1 MTRNQNPDQMIEEFA
16 RLLEADPDAA
26 VTGDDELDEL
36 IHLAEG
42 LRDVPTAVPTTEFR
56 ERLRGQLLTEAA
68 SMLPATSTAPDVAT
82 IGWRERLAH
91 WRRSVSLAVA
101 SALSATT
108 IGGAGVAVAAQQSL
122 PGDALYGVKQGI
134 ESVRMAVASGDLET
148 GRLHLAFARERLEEV
163 TEGAGTL
170 PPDRLVDTL
179 QTMDDASAL
188 GANELMDRYDRTG
201 ETAVL
206 QEVAGFVDHQR
217 AGLYAV
223 LDELPVE
230 TVPFAER
237 SLELIRRIEVQ
248 ATELFLH
255 GCEGC
260 EDGLPGIPRPG
271 EAPAMDTSGD
281 SDTDVTGDDPQGTDT
296 DTGTTADTA
305 EEPSDGESGL
315 LDDPLGGLDPLDPAT
330 NEPTL
335 DPSLEPS
342 LPTVDPTSTDELDDT
357 VDDVTGP
364 LEDTVDELLYE

>member
-1 MTRNQNPDQMIEEFA
+1 MTRNQNPDQMVEELA
-16 RLLEADPDAA
+16 RLLEADADAA
-26 VTGDDELDEL
+26 VTSDDELGEL

-68 SMLPATSTAPDVAT
+68 TMLPAADTAPDVAT
-82 IGWRERLAH
+82 IGWRDRAAH

-101 SALSATT
+101 SALSAAT
-108 IGGAGVAVAAQQSL
+108 IGGAGVAVAAQQAL

-163 TEGAGTL
+163 SEGADTL
-170 PPDRLVDTL
+170 SPDRLVDTL
-179 QTMDDASAL
+179 QAMDDASAL

-206 QEVAGFVDHQR
+206 QEVGGFVDHQR

-230 TVPFAER
+230 AVPFAER
-237 SLELIRRIEVQ
+237 SLELIRRIELQ
-248 ATELFLH
+248 TTELFLH

-260 EDGLPGIPRPG
+260 EDGLPTIPRPG
-271 EAPAMDTSGD
+271 EAPAWDTSGD
-281 SDTDVTGDDPQGTDT
+281 TGPDVTGEEPQGTSNGDITT
-296 DTGTTADTA
+296 DTP
-305 EEPSDGESGL
+305 EEPHDEESGL
-315 LDDPLGGLDPLDPAT
+315 LDDRLGELDDPLEPAT
-330 NEPTL
+330 IEPTL

-342 LPTVDPTSTDELDDT
+342 LPTVDPTSSTDELDDT
-357 VDDVTGP
+357 VDD
-364 LEDTVDELLYE
+364 LLFE

>member
-1 MTRNQNPDQMIEEFA
+1 MTRNQNPDLMVEELA

-26 VTGDDELDEL
+26 VTGDGFDELL
-36 IHLAEG
+36 HLAEG

-68 SMLPATSTAPDVAT
+68 TMLPAADTAPDVAT
-82 IGWRERLAH
+82 IGWRERLSH

-163 TEGAGTL
+163 TEGADTL
-170 PPDRLVDTL
+170 SPDRLVDAL
-179 QTMDDASAL
+179 QAMDDASAL
-188 GANELMDRYDRTG
+188 GANELMDRHDRTG
-201 ETAVL
+201 ETAPL

-230 TVPFAER
+230 VVPFAER

-255 GCEGC
+255 GCEDCAG
-260 EDGLPGIPRPG
+260 GLPTIPRPG
-271 EAPAMDTSGD
+271 EAPAVDTSGD
-281 SDTDVTGDDPQGTDT
+281 TGTDVTGHEPQGTSTAGTTT
-296 DTGTTADTA
+296 DTT
-305 EEPSDGESGL
+305 EQPSDTESGL
-315 LDDPLGGLDPLDPAT
+315 LDDPLGGLDDPLDPGT
-330 NEPTL
+330 IEPSL
-335 DPSLEPS
+335 DPNLEPS
-342 LPTVDPTSTDELDDT
+342 LPTVDPTSPTGNLDDG
-357 VDDVTGP
+357 VDEVTDR